1 MRALILVVVGLAI
14 SGCAST
20 EITGYS
26 DPAYESAVYNSTMVH
41 APDVG
46 LAQAAD
52 LEQGVCERFK
62 ERGVTCRTFQSLFP
76 PTREHSPETIF
87 RTLKDQGIQAAIV
100 LLQGG
105 SQSAERTFAYQSFGS
120 ASAYGNR
127 VQGQST
133 SVPMTA
139 FSRAATVRVLLID
152 GETGETAWLADA
164 RTEGQG
170 MVNTTTSA
178 FNSSLSDEVVE
189 SLMRSAH
196 FEEGRKR

>member
-1 MRALILVVVGLAI
+1 MRAFIAAVAGLILA
-14 SGCAST
+14 GCAST

-26 DPAYESAVYNSTMVH
+26 DPAYETTVYRSTMVH

-52 LEQGVCERFK
+52 LEQGVCEEFTA
-62 ERGVTCRTFQSLFP
+62 RGVTCRPFQSLFP
-76 PTREHSPETIF
+76 PTREHSSDDIF
-87 RTLKDQGIQAAIV
+87 HRLQEQNIGSVVV
-100 LLQGG
+100 LLSGG
-105 SQSAERTFAYQSFGS
+105 SLSSQRDFAYQSFGS
-120 ASAYGNR
+120 ASMNGNR

-139 FSRAATVRVLLID
+139 FSRAATMRVLLID

-170 MVNTTTSA
+170 MVNTTASA
-178 FNSSLSDEVVE
+178 FNSSLSKEVVE
-189 SLMRSAH
+189 TLMRSAH
-196 FEEGRKR
+196 FEEGRSR

>member
-1 MRALILVVVGLAI
+1 MRALILVLAGLAI

-26 DPAYESAVYNSTMVH
+26 DPAYESAVYRSTMVH

-52 LEQGVCERFK
+52 LEQGVCERFQD
-62 ERGVTCRTFQSLFP
+62 RGVTCRTFQSLFP
-76 PTREHSPETIF
+76 PTREHSPEAIF
-87 RTLKDQGIQAAIV
+87 RTLKDQNIEAAVV
-100 LLQGG
+100 LLRGG
-105 SQSAERTFAYQSFGS
+105 GHSAERTFAYQSFGS

-127 VQGQST
+127 AQGYST

-139 FSRAATVRVLLID
+139 FSRAAHVRVLLID

-164 RTEGQG
+164 TTEGQG
-170 MVNTTTSA
+170 MVNTTASA

-189 SLMRSAH
+189 TLMESSH
-196 FEEGRKR
+196 FKEGRSR